1 MLKLLRSESRRNSFS
16 EKLNELNANKEEA
29 HFNAMLEESTSKRD
43 KAMAKVQKL
52 ESENKE
58 LIEAFQMFSAET
70 NEQSVD
76 KLVLNFVSRDANQQK
91 LQRTR
96 DAAGIRLQEAKK
108 KHEKLQNDLKMAKVA
123 LRTAEQNSS
132 TSTKSRKR
140 RDELYRVLKPKS
152 KSRDRQKKEFE
163 KRLSQLKSIQRV
175 LLHINSLGDS
185 ASGKVSR
192 GPYQEQRVVRA
203 NNFQFPKS
211 PTTKKSTQRKRS
223 SKQRK
228 NSKGSNGYGKGNR
241 KTLILIL
248 MINTELNKI

>member
-1 MLKLLRSESRRNSFS
+1 MLKLLRSDSRRNSFS

-29 HFNAMLEESTSKRD
+29 HFNAMLEASTSKRD

-96 DAAGIRLQEAKK
+96 DAAVTRLQEAKK

-140 RDELYRVLKPKS
+140 RDELYRVLKPKT

-192 GPYQEQRVVRA
+192 GPYQEQRVARA
-203 NNFQFPKS
+203 NNFQS
-211 PTTKKSTQRKRS
+211 VSYTHLTLPTIYSV
-223 SKQRK
+223 
-228 NSKGSNGYGKGNR
+228 
-241 KTLILIL
+241 
-248 MINTELNKI
+248 